1 MSKKRKKKNGRKE
14 RIIGNNSKY
23 IGTYTIT
30 EEPFEDKHTKRIP
43 KEIRKRAEELHDM
56 LLHKPKKVIPL
67 LLGYIKKYPNVP
79 LLYNYLSAAYGRIGD
94 LEKVE
99 STVVENLNKH
109 PDYLFAKLNYADIC
123 LRKGK
128 ASKVPNIFNHKLDLK
143 LLYPKRSTFHIS
155 EFAGFAVIICKY
167 YNAIGEREVAESL
180 YENLRVIAP
189 NELATEEAKKDLYPS
204 ILGRLFRRIVTI
216 KYHKRNLM

>member
-1 MSKKRKKKNGRKE
+1 MTHSL
-14 RIIGNNSKY
+14 NSLCS
-23 IGTYTIT
+23 
-30 EEPFEDKHTKRIP
+30 P
-43 KEIRKRAEELHDM
+43 
-56 LLHKPKKVIPL
+56 
-67 LLGYIKKYPNVP
+67 
-79 LLYNYLSAAYGRIGD
+79 YGRIGD
-94 LEKVE
+94 LEKSE

-128 ASKVPNIFNHKLDLK
+128 ASKVPYIFNHKLDLK

>member
-30 EEPFEDKHTKRIP
+30 EEPLEDKHTKRIP

-67 LLGYIKKYPNVP
+67 LLGYIKKYPNLP

-128 ASKVPNIFNHKLDLK
+128 ASKGVKSTLDSYIRQLSVPQHVFSVVDSWIS
-143 LLYPKRSTFHIS
+143 LLSFFLQH
-155 EFAGFAVIICKY
+155 C
-167 YNAIGEREVAESL
+167 
-180 YENLRVIAP
+180 
-189 NELATEEAKKDLYPS
+189 
-204 ILGRLFRRIVTI
+204 
-216 KYHKRNLM
+216 

>member
-1 MSKKRKKKNGRKE
+1 
-14 RIIGNNSKY
+14 
-23 IGTYTIT
+23 
-30 EEPFEDKHTKRIP
+30 
-43 KEIRKRAEELHDM
+43 M

-67 LLGYIKKYPNVP
+67 LLGYIKKYPNLP

-128 ASKVPNIFNHKLDLK
+128 ASKGVKSTLDSYIRQLSVPQHVFSVVDSWIS
-143 LLYPKRSTFHIS
+143 LLSFFLQH
-155 EFAGFAVIICKY
+155 C
-167 YNAIGEREVAESL
+167 
-180 YENLRVIAP
+180 
-189 NELATEEAKKDLYPS
+189 
-204 ILGRLFRRIVTI
+204 
-216 KYHKRNLM
+216 